1 MFQSFDFMRTPIISL
16 LLIVVIQ
23 FMSFAQNDLKESII
37 TISKNKPSIPLI
49 IDVQLNDRLQ
59 LEVIASLETRSNR
72 APITIYNGKE
82 IYQITV
88 KKQEGDTTIYAFPAQ
103 DAEWRIAYNEHF
115 SEARGWW
122 INYNKKTPVR
132 YPIHLTNAFYE
143 PTDEVT
149 NPPTQISGK
158 WKVLF
163 QPGTPDEEM
172 LVGVFQ
178 QEGGNCVY
186 GSFLSE
192 TGDYRY
198 LHGYA
203 VNGKLHLQT
212 YTGYWAFV
220 VEAQLNSN
228 NEMTGVFYSG
238 GKSSTPFKATKDETV
253 QLRDEAELTYLIKRD
268 ERVVLNNLMKL
279 NGRKANLDFSKK
291 GQVTLIQIMGTWC
304 PNCIDETNLLSALK
318 EKYGPQGL
326 EIIALGFEVGTDS
339 KKQRSRLKK
348 FVKDLEVNYPVYL
361 AGTSSKEAAATF
373 FPMLNGIMSFPTSI
387 LVDRQGKII
396 AIHTGFSGPA
406 TGTAYTELVEKF
418 KQEIEGA
425 LYE

>member
-1 MFQSFDFMRTPIISL
+1 MRFFIYII
-16 LLIVVIQ
+16 VIL
-23 FMSFAQNDLKESII
+23 FHANFLFAQNATTLPFIAEI
-37 TISKNKPSIPLI
+37 
-49 IDVQLNDRLQ
+49 QLNDRLQ
-59 LEVIASLETRSNR
+59 IQVIVALAEKNPNS
-72 APITIYNGKE
+72 PITIVNGKE
-82 IYQITV
+82 VYQLSV
-88 KKQEGDTTIYAFPAQ
+88 KKRIGDTIVYQFPAQ
-103 DAEWRIAYNEHF
+103 DAEWRVAFEKDF

-122 INYNKKTPVR
+122 INYNKKVPVR
-132 YPIHLTNAFYE
+132 YPVHLYMTLSEMIPKPDTIFPE
-143 PTDEVT
+143 LF
-149 NPPTQISGK
+149 GR
-158 WKVLF
+158 WKVVF
-163 QPGTPDEEM
+163 EPGTPNEEL

-178 QEGGNCVY
+178 QEMNGRIF

-203 VNGKLHLQT
+203 ANGKLHLQT

-220 VEAQLNSN
+220 VEADLNGS

-238 GKSSTPFKATKDETV
+238 GKSSTSFKATRDETV
-253 QLRDEAELTYLIKRD
+253 QLRNEAELTYLIKRD
-268 ERVVLNNLMKL
+268 ERVVLNNLIKL
-279 NGRKANLDFSKK
+279 NGRKTNLDFSKK

-304 PNCIDETNLLSALK
+304 PNCIDETNLLRALK
-318 EKYGPQGL
+318 ETYGPKGL
-326 EIIALGFEVGTDS
+326 EIIALGFEVGADS

-348 FVKDLEVNYPVYL
+348 FAKDLQVNYPVYL
-361 AGTSSKEAAATF
+361 AGTSSKEAAAAY

-425 LYE
+425 LNE

>member
-1 MFQSFDFMRTPIISL
+1 MRFFIYIIVILFQANFL
-16 LLIVVIQ
+16 
-23 FMSFAQNDLKESII
+23 FAQNATTLPFIAEI
-37 TISKNKPSIPLI
+37 
-49 IDVQLNDRLQ
+49 QLNDRLQ
-59 LEVIASLETRSNR
+59 LQVIVALAEKNPNS
-72 APITIYNGKE
+72 PITIYNGKE
-82 IYQITV
+82 VYQLSV
-88 KKQEGDTTIYAFPAQ
+88 KKRIGDTIVYQFPAQ
-103 DAEWRIAYNEHF
+103 DAEWRVAFEKDF

-122 INYNKKTPVR
+122 INYNKKVPVR
-132 YPIHLTNAFYE
+132 FPVHLYMTLSEMIPKPDTIFPE
-143 PTDEVT
+143 LF
-149 NPPTQISGK
+149 GR
-158 WKVLF
+158 WKVVF
-163 QPGTPDEEM
+163 EPGTPNEEV

-178 QEGGNCVY
+178 QEMNGRIF

-203 VNGKLHLQT
+203 ANGKLHLQT

-220 VEAQLNSN
+220 VEADLNGS

-238 GKSSTPFKATKDETV
+238 GKSSTPFKATRDEAV
-253 QLRDEAELTYLIKRD
+253 QLRNEAELTYLIKRD
-268 ERVVLNNLMKL
+268 ERVVLNNLIKL
-279 NGRKANLDFSKK
+279 NGRKTNLDFSKK

-304 PNCIDETNLLSALK
+304 PNCIDETNLLRALK
-318 EKYGPQGL
+318 ETYGPKGL
-326 EIIALGFEVGTDS
+326 EIVALGFEVGNDS

-348 FVKDLEVNYPVYL
+348 FAKDLQVNYPVFL
-361 AGTSSKEAAATF
+361 AGTSSKEAAAAY

-425 LYE
+425 LNE

>member
-1 MFQSFDFMRTPIISL
+1 MRFFIYL
-16 LLIVVIQ
+16 FVI
-23 FMSFAQNDLKESII
+23 FFNANFLFAQNAT
-37 TISKNKPSIPLI
+37 TIPFIAEI
-49 IDVQLNDRLQ
+49 QLNDRLQ
-59 LEVIASLETRSNR
+59 LQVIVALAEKNPNS
-72 APITIYNGKE
+72 PITIYNGKE
-82 IYQITV
+82 VYQLSV
-88 KKQEGDTTIYAFPAQ
+88 KKRIGDTIVYQFPAQ
-103 DAEWRIAYNEHF
+103 DAEWRVAFEKDF

-122 INYNKKTPVR
+122 TNYNKKVPVR
-132 YPIHLTNAFYE
+132 FPVHLYMTLSEMIPKPDTIFPE
-143 PTDEVT
+143 LF
-149 NPPTQISGK
+149 GR
-158 WKVLF
+158 WKVVF
-163 QPGTPDEEM
+163 EPGTPNEEV

-178 QEGGNCVY
+178 QEMNGRIF

-203 VNGKLHLQT
+203 ANGKLHLQT

-220 VEAQLNSN
+220 VEADLNGS

-238 GKSSTPFKATKDETV
+238 GKSSTPFKATRDEAV
-253 QLRDEAELTYLIKRD
+253 QLRNEAELTYLIKRD
-268 ERVVLNNLMKL
+268 ERVVLNNLIKL
-279 NGRKANLDFSKK
+279 NGRKTNLDFSKK

-304 PNCIDETNLLSALK
+304 PNCIDETNLLRALK
-318 EKYGPQGL
+318 ETYGPKGL
-326 EIIALGFEVGTDS
+326 EIVALGFEVGNDS

-348 FVKDLEVNYPVYL
+348 FAKDLQVNYPVFL
-361 AGTSSKEAAATF
+361 AGTSSKEAAAAY

-425 LYE
+425 LNE

>member
-1 MFQSFDFMRTPIISL
+1 MRFFIYII
-16 LLIVVIQ
+16 VIL
-23 FMSFAQNDLKESII
+23 FHANFLFAQNATTLPFIAEI
-37 TISKNKPSIPLI
+37 
-49 IDVQLNDRLQ
+49 QLNDRLQ
-59 LEVIASLETRSNR
+59 IQVIVALTEKNPNS
-72 APITIYNGKE
+72 PITIYNGKE
-82 IYQITV
+82 VYQLSV
-88 KKQEGDTTIYAFPAQ
+88 KKRIGDTIVYQFPAQ
-103 DAEWRIAYNEHF
+103 DAEWRVAFEKDF

-122 INYNKKTPVR
+122 TNYNKKVPVR
-132 YPIHLTNAFYE
+132 FPVHLYMTLSEMIPKPDTIFPE
-143 PTDEVT
+143 LF
-149 NPPTQISGK
+149 GR
-158 WKVLF
+158 WKVVF
-163 QPGTPDEEM
+163 EPGTPNEEV

-178 QEGGNCVY
+178 QEMNGRIF

-203 VNGKLHLQT
+203 ANGKLHLQT

-220 VEAQLNSN
+220 VEADLNGS

-238 GKSSTPFKATKDETV
+238 GKSSTPFKATRDEAV
-253 QLRDEAELTYLIKRD
+253 QLRNEAELTYLIKRD
-268 ERVVLNNLMKL
+268 ERVVLNNLIKL
-279 NGRKANLDFSKK
+279 NGRKTNLDFSKK

-304 PNCIDETNLLSALK
+304 PNCIDETNLLRALK
-318 EKYGPQGL
+318 ETYGPKGL
-326 EIIALGFEVGTDS
+326 EIVALGFEVGNDS

-348 FVKDLEVNYPVYL
+348 FAKDLQVNYPVFL
-361 AGTSSKEAAATF
+361 AGTSSKEAAAAY

-425 LYE
+425 LNE

>member
-1 MFQSFDFMRTPIISL
+1 MRFFIY
-16 LLIVVIQ
+16 IVVIL
-23 FMSFAQNDLKESII
+23 FHANFLFAQNATTLPFIAEI
-37 TISKNKPSIPLI
+37 
-49 IDVQLNDRLQ
+49 QLNDRLQ
-59 LEVIASLETRSNR
+59 IQVIVALAEKNPNS
-72 APITIYNGKE
+72 PITIYNGKE
-82 IYQITV
+82 VYQLSV
-88 KKQEGDTTIYAFPAQ
+88 KKRIGDTIVYQFPAQ
-103 DAEWRIAYNEHF
+103 DAEWRVAFEKDF

-122 INYNKKTPVR
+122 TNYNKKVPVR
-132 YPIHLTNAFYE
+132 FPVHLYMTLSEMIPKPDTIFPE
-143 PTDEVT
+143 LF
-149 NPPTQISGK
+149 GR
-158 WKVLF
+158 WKVVF
-163 QPGTPDEEM
+163 EPGTPNEEV

-178 QEGGNCVY
+178 QEMNGRIF

-203 VNGKLHLQT
+203 ANGKLHLQT

-220 VEAQLNSN
+220 VEADLNGS

-238 GKSSTPFKATKDETV
+238 GKSSTPFKATRDEAV
-253 QLRDEAELTYLIKRD
+253 QLRNEAELTYLIKRD
-268 ERVVLNNLMKL
+268 ERVVLNNLIKL
-279 NGRKANLDFSKK
+279 NGRKTNLDFSKK

-304 PNCIDETNLLSALK
+304 PNCIDETNLLRALK
-318 EKYGPQGL
+318 ETYGPKGL
-326 EIIALGFEVGTDS
+326 EIVALGFEVGNDS

-348 FVKDLEVNYPVYL
+348 FAKDLQVNYPVFL
-361 AGTSSKEAAATF
+361 AGTSSKEAAAAY

-425 LYE
+425 LNE

>member
-1 MFQSFDFMRTPIISL
+1 MRFFIYII
-16 LLIVVIQ
+16 VIL
-23 FMSFAQNDLKESII
+23 FHANFLFAQNAT
-37 TISKNKPSIPLI
+37 TIPFIAEI
-49 IDVQLNDRLQ
+49 QLNDRLQ
-59 LEVIASLETRSNR
+59 LQVIVALAEKNPNS
-72 APITIYNGKE
+72 PITIYNGKE
-82 IYQITV
+82 VYQLSV
-88 KKQEGDTTIYAFPAQ
+88 KKRIGDTIVYQFPAQ
-103 DAEWRIAYNEHF
+103 DAEWRVAFEKDF

-122 INYNKKTPVR
+122 INYNKKVPVR
-132 YPIHLTNAFYE
+132 YPVHLYMTLSEMIPKPDTIFPE
-143 PTDEVT
+143 LF
-149 NPPTQISGK
+149 GR
-158 WKVLF
+158 WKVVF
-163 QPGTPDEEM
+163 EPGTPNEEV

-178 QEGGNCVY
+178 QEMNGRIF

-203 VNGKLHLQT
+203 ANGKLHLQT

-220 VEAQLNSN
+220 VEADLNGSD
-228 NEMTGVFYSG
+228 EMTGVFYSG
-238 GKSSTPFKATKDETV
+238 GKSSSPFKAIKDEKV

-268 ERVVLNNLMKL
+268 ERVVLNNLIKL
-279 NGRKANLDFSKK
+279 NGRKTNLDFSKK

-304 PNCIDETNLLSALK
+304 PNCIDETNLLRALK
-318 EKYGPQGL
+318 ETYGPKGL
-326 EIIALGFEVGTDS
+326 EIVALGFEVGNDS

-348 FVKDLEVNYPVYL
+348 FAKDLQVNYPVFL
-361 AGTSSKEAAATF
+361 AGTSSKEAAAAY

-425 LYE
+425 LNE

>member
-1 MFQSFDFMRTPIISL
+1 MRTFIYII
-16 LLIVVIQ
+16 VIL
-23 FMSFAQNDLKESII
+23 FHANFLFAQNAKTLPFIAEI
-37 TISKNKPSIPLI
+37 
-49 IDVQLNDRLQ
+49 QLNDRLQ
-59 LEVIASLETRSNR
+59 IQVIVALAEKNPNS
-72 APITIYNGKE
+72 PITIYNGKE
-82 IYQITV
+82 VYQLSV
-88 KKQEGDTTIYAFPAQ
+88 KKRIGDTIVYQFPAQ
-103 DAEWRIAYNEHF
+103 DAEWRVAFEKDF

-122 INYNKKTPVR
+122 TNYNKKVPVR
-132 YPIHLTNAFYE
+132 FPVHLYMTLSEMIPKPDTIFPE
-143 PTDEVT
+143 LF
-149 NPPTQISGK
+149 GR
-158 WKVLF
+158 WKVVF
-163 QPGTPDEEM
+163 EPGTPNEEV

-178 QEGGNCVY
+178 QEMNGRIF

-203 VNGKLHLQT
+203 ANGKLHLQT

-220 VEAQLNSN
+220 VEADLNGS

-238 GKSSTPFKATKDETV
+238 GKSSTPFKATRDEAV
-253 QLRDEAELTYLIKRD
+253 QLRNEAELTYLIKRD
-268 ERVVLNNLMKL
+268 ERVVLNNLIKL
-279 NGRKANLDFSKK
+279 NGRKTNLDFSKK

-304 PNCIDETNLLSALK
+304 PNCIDETNLLRALK
-318 EKYGPQGL
+318 ETYGPKGL
-326 EIIALGFEVGTDS
+326 EIVALGFEVGNDS

-348 FVKDLEVNYPVYL
+348 FAKDLQVNYPVFL
-361 AGTSSKEAAATF
+361 AGTSSKEAAAAY

-425 LYE
+425 LNE